1 MSRALAVIIGLKGL
15 VAFPTG
21 QQTSSPFRPVSRVVS
36 GETVLYVAAVA
47 ILSFKF
53 SSRTPKLP
61 ERLGLVMVVFA
72 TCALMLYDSNPRGML
87 IGVGF
92 LAFTRAISS
101 MGSNHRHGHP
111 KKKAVTRS

>member
-21 QQTSSPFRPVSRVVS
+21 QQTSSPFRPVSREVS
-36 GETVLYVAAVA
+36 GEAVLYVAAVA

-61 ERLGLVMVVFA
+61 ERLGLAMVVFA

-101 MGSNHRHGHP
+101 MRSTAGHAI
-111 KKKAVTRS
+111 KSRDTVI